1 MLQQLRNPFRV
12 LLVGLATRHI
22 LDVLRIRQDYREL
35 SFQNVPDWLPVNAAG
50 FHRYLPHTELPYP
63 FGKLLQFL
71 GHRAKATLGFL
82 HASRFTQ
89 QNASRN
95 RALMYIQTAT
105 SRMQHVHDYTSIDV

>member
-1 MLQQLRNPFRV
+1 VQILR
-12 LLVGLATRHI
+12 
-22 LDVLRIRQDYREL
+22 
-35 SFQNVPDWLPVNAAG
+35 
-50 FHRYLPHTELPYP
+50 
-63 FGKLLQFL
+63 
-71 GHRAKATLGFL
+71 HRAKATLVFL